1 MKLDVL
7 FDELGI
13 SLSQI
18 TNLYDD
24 NIVTGYLITDAS
36 GKTKDVK
43 QLPRSLKHVILAKY
57 I

>member
-43 QLPRSLKHVILAKY
+43 QLLRSLKHVILAKY

>member
-43 QLPRSLKHVILAKY
+43 QLLRL
-57 I
+57 